1 MRKKKTQVSGLR
13 SQVSPPG
20 GRFPRAERVHAYARA
35 VVAGEIVAG
44 RYVRAAC
51 QRHLDDLASGHQ
63 RGLVWM
69 AGRASGAIQF
79 FEETLCLDAGVPFK
93 LEDFQAFIVGSL
105 LGWWRVDVDMPGFET
120 IVAASAERG
129 EPAVSEP
136 GTYTGGR
143 ARRNGA
149 SATGKDWASTLHRL
163 TLGEEVPAAQRPP
176 IVRRFRQF
184 YGEMGKGNGKTPLA
198 AGLGLLFLTMGYDRA
213 PEVYSAAAAK
223 EQARICFD
231 DALLMVKSSPEL
243 AKRLTILTHSITH
256 AEKHGR
262 FLVLSSE
269 DRGQHGKRVS
279 YASLDEIH
287 AHATAAMVKAMIAGT
302 KNCKNALIALIT
314 NSGHDR
320 RSICRSYH
328 DRSVGMLRGKP
339 DDSLFAYVCTLDPCP
354 ACLARGKEQ
363 PDPKC
368 KRCDDWRDRKVWKKA
383 NPGLGTIC
391 RAGYVAERVEQAQSQ
406 VSVLND
412 VLQLNF
418 CLWTES
424 SNGWADMHAWRNR
437 CHEPALTLDQF
448 IGQEC
453 TIGLDA
459 ANRVDAT
466 CLVLCFERQPGSGT
480 LDPETLGKSVQ
491 AVLAESAGSVEQGA
505 GSEDPG
511 PQPGAIRALAASGYA
526 IFLLTYI
533 PESMVNNTTA
543 ANYEAYQLWRSTG
556 PGGSVKNSQP
566 STLNSQLSARW
577 PTWLTV
583 TPGASTDFGAIEA
596 DILFINQHWPIR
608 RLQADPRELGYL
620 LQRVTPELGE
630 QVVVQVSQGP
640 TMISQPMKEFEGLI
654 ASGLIRHN
662 GNPVLDWMLGNV
674 EQKTTSRG
682 GPVKYYYPT
691 RPTESQKIDAVP
703 AALMALD
710 GALRAPATVAVDPGM
725 VVLG

>member
-1 MRKKKTQVSGLR
+1 MRKKKPTG
-13 SQVSPPG
+13 PATPA
-20 GRFPRAERVHAYARA
+20 RFPRAERVHAYARA

-51 QRHLDDLASGHQ
+51 QRHLDDLATGHK

-69 AGRASGAIQF
+69 AGRASGALQF
-79 FEETLCLDAGVPFK
+79 FEETLCLDADVPFK

-105 LGWWRVDVDMPGFET
+105 LGWWRVDTDDAGGAGEWSAT
-120 IVAASAERG
+120 LLRLTKGEDVAAAER
-129 EPAVSEP
+129 
-136 GTYTGGR
+136 
-143 ARRNGA
+143 
-149 SATGKDWASTLHRL
+149 
-163 TLGEEVPAAQRPP
+163 PP
-176 IVRRFRQF
+176 LVRRFRQF

-287 AHATAAMVKAMIAGT
+287 AHASAAMVKAMIAGT

-320 RSICRSYH
+320 RTICRSYH

-354 ACLARGKEQ
+354 ACLSRGKQQ

-391 RAGYVAERVEQAQSQ
+391 RTGYVAERVEQAQSQ

-424 SNGWADMHAWRNR
+424 SNGWADMHAWRNL
-437 CHEPALTLDQF
+437 CHEPTLTLDQF
-448 IGQEC
+448 KGQEC
-453 TIGLDA
+453 TIGMDA

-466 CLVLCFERQPGSGT
+466 CVVLCFERQPGSGT

-596 DILFINQHWPIR
+596 DLLFINQHWPIR

-630 QVVVQVSQGP
+630 QVVVQVAQGP
-640 TMISQPMKEFEGLI
+640 TMISQPMKEFEGLT
-654 ASGLIRHN
+654 ASGLIKHN
-662 GNPVLDWMLGNV
+662 GNPVLEWMLGNV

-710 GALRAPATVAVDPGM
+710 GSLRAPAGAAADPGM

>member
-1 MRKKKTQVSGLR
+1 M
-13 SQVSPPG
+13 
-20 GRFPRAERVHAYARA
+20 HAYARA
-35 VVAGEIVAG
+35 VVAGEVVAG

-51 QRHLDDLASGHQ
+51 QRHLDDLATGHK

-69 AGRASGAIQF
+69 AGRASGALQF
-79 FEETLCLDAGVPFK
+79 FEETLCLDADVPFK

-105 LGWWRVDVDMPGFET
+105 LGWWRVDTDDAGGAGEWSAT
-120 IVAASAERG
+120 LLRLTKGEDVAAAER
-129 EPAVSEP
+129 
-136 GTYTGGR
+136 
-143 ARRNGA
+143 
-149 SATGKDWASTLHRL
+149 
-163 TLGEEVPAAQRPP
+163 PP
-176 IVRRFRQF
+176 LVRRFRQF

-287 AHATAAMVKAMIAGT
+287 AHASAAMVMAMIAGT

-320 RSICRSYH
+320 RTICRSYH

-354 ACLARGKEQ
+354 ACLSRGKQQ

-368 KRCDDWRDRKVWKKA
+368 KRCDDWRDRSVWKKA

-391 RAGYVAERVEQAQSQ
+391 RTGYVAERVEQAQSQ

-424 SNGWADMHAWRNR
+424 SNGWADMHAWRNL
-437 CHEPALTLDQF
+437 CHEPTLTLDQF
-448 IGQEC
+448 KGQEC
-453 TIGLDA
+453 TIGMDA

-466 CLVLCFERQPGSGT
+466 CVVLCFERAPGTGT
-480 LDPETLGKSVQ
+480 LDPETLGKAVQ
-491 AVLAESAGSVEQGA
+491 AVLAEAQGA
-505 GSEDPG
+505 VEAGEDA
-511 PQPGAIRALAASGYA
+511 GAVPAMRALAAAGYA

-533 PESMVNNTTA
+533 PEAMVNNSTA
-543 ANYEAYQLWRSTG
+543 ANHEAYQLWRRTG
-556 PGGSVKNSQP
+556 PKLAPGS
-566 STLNSQLSARW
+566 LSARW

-596 DILFINQHWPIR
+596 DLLFINQHWPIR

-630 QVVVQVSQGP
+630 QVVVQVAQGP
-640 TMISQPMKEFEGLI
+640 TMISQPMKEFEGLT
-654 ASGLIRHN
+654 ASGLIKHN
-662 GNPVLDWMLGNV
+662 GNPVLEWMLGNV

-710 GALRAPATVAVDPGM
+710 GSLRAPATVAVDPGM